1 MLLVTAKRITFSNEA
16 REAKQSKAREEELD
30 DVIIVFLLLLLLFRS
45 IRCCS
50 LQSLLH
56 RLSVSKEKLLIIY
69 RQHPLIMTGEGEKGE
84 KKRKERKKRNYFFKN
99 NHDDDVTA
107 VISMTTLSFHI
118 ND

>member
-16 REAKQSKAREEELD
+16 REAKQSKAKEELD
-30 DVIIVFLLLLLLFRS
+30 DVIIVFLLLLLLLFRS

-84 KKRKERKKRNYFFKN
+84 KKRKGRKKRNYFFKKSD
-99 NHDDDVTA
+99 DDDVTA
-107 VISMTTLSFHI
+107 VISMTTFSFHI